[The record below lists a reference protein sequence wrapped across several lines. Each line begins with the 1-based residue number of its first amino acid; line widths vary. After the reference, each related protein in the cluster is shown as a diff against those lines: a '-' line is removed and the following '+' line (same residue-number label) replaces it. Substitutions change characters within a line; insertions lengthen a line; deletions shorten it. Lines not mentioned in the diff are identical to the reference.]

1 MCGAVQE
8 PGSRIRYDPEA
19 GALVCARCGQPE
31 PDEEPGVLGQ
41 LGGQEERPGG
51 N

>member
-19 GALVCARCGQPE
+19 GGLVCARCGQPE
-31 PDEEPGVLGQ
+31 PDEEPAIQILGQ
-41 LGGQEERPGG
+41 LDSQEDASP
-51 N
+51 